1 MTNTPAALP
10 LEWISRVRT
19 DFESDPDLVR
29 RILEG
34 ASTPRWRGLRINRR
48 RGDFQE
54 TLDELRKAG
63 LEGDPTDIG
72 PWVRMVDEDTAR
84 AVAKHELATS
94 GRVVLQSLSSILAV
108 LAADPQPGERV
119 LDLCAAPGGKSALL
133 ADLVDGDLE
142 LTANDRSR
150 ARSHRMKRLLD
161 LLGVDARIRTGP
173 GERFD
178 PREDASFDRVLVDA
192 PCSGEGRFRT
202 DDADTFDQWSP
213 KAVRRLAST
222 QKSLLHA
229 AIRLVRPGGVVIY
242 STCTLGATEN
252 EAVVRR
258 AIDRYGSGPT
268 GVQLD
273 PLPPT
278 LPSGVGLLDLQDVP
292 NADEAVRR
300 WVVDPEDPGLGRA
313 LDGFFV
319 ARLRRRPR

>member
-1 MTNTPAALP
+1 MTNTPTALP
-10 LEWISRVRT
+10 VEWISRVRS

-29 RILEG
+29 RIFEG
-34 ASTPRWRGLRINRR
+34 TSMPRWRGLRINRR
-48 RGDFQE
+48 RGDLEE
-54 TLDELRKAG
+54 TLGALMAAG
-63 LEGDPTDIG
+63 LGGESTDLG
-72 PWVRMVDEDTAR
+72 PWIRTVDEDTAR
-84 AVAKHELATS
+84 VVAKHELATS
-94 GRVVLQSLSSILAV
+94 GRVVLQSISSILAG
-108 LAADPQPGERV
+108 LAVDPQPGERV

-133 ADLVDGDLE
+133 ADLADGEIE

-150 ARSHRMKRLLD
+150 ARSHRMKRLFE

-202 DDADTFDQWSP
+202 DDAETFDHWSP

-229 AIRLVRPGGVVIY
+229 AIRLVRPGGVVVY
-242 STCTLGATEN
+242 STCTLNATEN

-258 AIDRYGSGPT
+258 ALERYGSGST
-268 GVQLD
+268 GIQLD
-273 PLPPT
+273 PLPPM
-278 LPSGVGLLDLQDVP
+278 LPAGVGLLDLEDVP
-292 NADEAVRR
+292 DADRSLRR
-300 WVVDPEDPGLGRA
+300 WVVDPQDSGLGRA
-313 LDGFFV
+313 IEGFFV